1 MNKYNKPIKSMNI
14 IISGASGFIGSAITQ
29 QLLSEGSTVKRLVR
43 NESGT
48 DESSVYWNPVSG
60 VIDKAKFE
68 GSDAVIHLAG
78 ENIAGGRWN
87 KDKKRRI
94 YESRVE
100 GTKMLSDALA
110 ELSNP
115 PRVLLS
121 SSAVGIYGD
130 RGDEILSEESPAGDG
145 FLAEV
150 CRDWEA
156 AAESARQAGIRVVNL
171 RFGMV
176 LDRKGGALA
185 KMLTPFR
192 LGLGGILG
200 SGVQYMSWIMLEDIP
215 GIISFILTEESLSGP
230 VNAVSSCP
238 VTNREFTKTL
248 GRVLGRPAV
257 CPVPAFAARL
267 AFGEMADALLL
278 ASARVMPSRLQ
289 DSGYTFQHNDLET
302 ALKSLFN

>member
-1 MNKYNKPIKSMNI
+1 MKI
-14 IISGASGFIGSAITQ
+14 IISGTSGFIGSVITQ
-29 QLLSEGSTVKRLVR
+29 QFLSEGSTVKRLVR
-43 NESGT
+43 NESDT

-60 VIDKAKFE
+60 VIDKAKLE

-78 ENIAGGRWN
+78 ENIAEGRWT
-87 KDKKRRI
+87 KEKKRRI
-94 YESRVE
+94 YESRVK
-100 GTKMLSDALA
+100 GTEFLSKSLA
-110 ELSNP
+110 ELSHP
-115 PRVLLS
+115 PRALVC

-130 RGDEILSEESPAGDG
+130 RGDEILSEESPIGDG

-156 AAESARQAGIRVVNL
+156 AAESARRAGIRVVNL

-185 KMLTPFR
+185 KMLIPFR
-192 LGLGGILG
+192 FGLGGIIG
-200 SGVQYMSWIMLEDIP
+200 SGMQFMSWIILDDIP
-215 GIISFILTEESLSGP
+215 GMITHLLTEESISGP
-230 VNAVSSCP
+230 VNAVSPNP

-248 GRVLGRPAV
+248 GRVIRRPAV

-278 ASARVMPSRLQ
+278 SGARVLPARLI
-289 DSGYTFQHNDLET
+289 DSGYTFQHPRLEP
-302 ALKSLFN
+302 ALKYLLESRAKNT